1 MPEALRSEG
10 AGSARRAFLDVLV
23 EPVASG
29 DGTLH
34 IGTVSGTTLINAEG
48 GTDWLI
54 DRDVSA
60 GDDPFT
66 ITLAVRP
73 ARCDAHAIADDK
85 RGTILPFGL
94 TTGDGREGRI
104 DRAAG
109 DALKAELYA
118 YYTERCGL

>member
-1 MPEALRSEG
+1 MPEALRRG
-10 AGSARRAFLDVLV
+10 RQQPRRAFLDVLV

-29 DGTLH
+29 DRDAAHRHGLA
-34 IGTVSGTTLINAEG
+34 STLINAEG

-54 DRDVSA
+54 DEVSA

-66 ITLAVRP
+66 ITFPVRP
-73 ARCDAHAIADDK
+73 ARCDAPAIADDK

-94 TTGDGREGRI
+94 TTGDGREGRL
-104 DRAAG
+104 DRPAG